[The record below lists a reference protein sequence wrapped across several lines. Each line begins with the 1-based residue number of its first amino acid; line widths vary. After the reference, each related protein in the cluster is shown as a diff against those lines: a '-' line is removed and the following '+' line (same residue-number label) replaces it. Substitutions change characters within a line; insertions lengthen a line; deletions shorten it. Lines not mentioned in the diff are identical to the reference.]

1 MTIGLDRVALAIL
14 GLVIGHLIAKVL
26 IIPWLDRWLE
36 RRGR

>member
-1 MTIGLDRVALAIL
+1 MTLERLVSLACGLLL
-14 GLVIGHLIAKVL
+14 GHLIARVL